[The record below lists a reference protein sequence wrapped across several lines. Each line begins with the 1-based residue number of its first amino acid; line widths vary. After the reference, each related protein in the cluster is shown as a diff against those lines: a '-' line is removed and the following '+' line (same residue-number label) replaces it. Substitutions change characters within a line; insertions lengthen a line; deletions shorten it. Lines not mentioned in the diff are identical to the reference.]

1 MSVTSEQA
9 AVTVGDAAPPGRSRS
24 VRRLTLA
31 VALVALAHGLLWSIF
46 IPPFQAPDETE
57 HFAYAQYLA
66 ETAKLPP
73 KVGNKLYSSEELGAF
88 NAIGTIGIVGHY
100 LGKPPATESSARAAE
115 AAIRKTESLT
125 RADGGGPSTA
135 SSQPPLAYALW
146 SIPYHVGSGGS
157 ILTRLWL
164 MRLLSV
170 ACFVATAAGAAL
182 VARELLPSWSWAP
195 LVAGLVVALQP
206 TLAFVSAS
214 VNPDTMLFAVSTFAL
229 LVAVRILRQGLTPRR
244 ALALGVLT
252 GVGLVTKLTFLGL
265 VPGLALALLLGLRAI
280 TGGRVR
286 LAATA
291 IGTAA
296 VPPAV
301 FVVWATAQGRGLM
314 PPGGGVV
321 LLPDDQVASGSLR
334 GLLSYAWQLYL
345 PRPPFMH
352 DFFGFWPPYTTWVQG
367 FIGRLGWLD
376 YGLSGWIYPV
386 GAVLLCGS
394 FVLLVAALARSRR
407 VRRNWKELAV
417 FALCGL
423 GLAAQ
428 IAYAGYDY
436 QRRTGYIFEQTRY
449 LFPLIAL
456 YGTGIAAACTAFGR
470 RAAPTLAAGYIG
482 IATLHVLAVVFATA
496 ARYYG

>member
-1 MSVTSEQA
+1 MSVTSEAVMTTSETAQPARRRA
-9 AVTVGDAAPPGRSRS
+9 A
-24 VRRLTLA
+24 RRLTLA

-66 ETAKLPP
+66 ETARIPP
-73 KVGNKLYSSEELGAF
+73 QVGNQQYSSEELGAF
-88 NAIGTIGIVGHY
+88 NAIGTIGILGHY
-100 LGKPPATESSARAAE
+100 LGKPPATEASARAAE
-115 AAIRKTESLT
+115 AAIRKTESLP

-182 VARELLPSWSWAP
+182 LARELLPSWSWAP

-206 TLAFVSAS
+206 SLAFVAAS

-229 LVAVRILRQGLTPRR
+229 LVAVRILRHGLTMRR
-244 ALALGVLT
+244 ALVLGALT

-265 VPGLALALLLGLRAI
+265 VPGFGLALLLGLRAT

-286 LAATA
+286 LTAAA

-296 VPPAV
+296 VLPAIY
-301 FVVWATAQGRGLM
+301 VVWATAQGRGLM
-314 PPGGGVV
+314 PPGGGVI
-321 LLPDDQVASGSLR
+321 LLPADEQTSGSLR

-352 DFFGFWPPYTTWVQG
+352 DFFGFWPPYTTWLQG
-367 FIGRLGWLD
+367 FVGRLGWLD
-376 YGLSGWIYPV
+376 YGLPRWIYPV
-386 GAVLLCGS
+386 GGVLLCAT
-394 FVLLVAALARSRR
+394 FALIVAALARSQRFRR
-407 VRRNWKELAV
+407 HWKELAV
-417 FALCGL
+417 FALCAL

-436 QRRTGYIFEQTRY
+436 HRRTGYVFEQARY

-456 YGTGIAAACTAFGR
+456 YGAGVAAACTSLGR
-470 RAAPTLAAGYIG
+470 RTAPTLAAGYIG
-482 IATLHVLAVVFATA
+482 IAMLHVLAVVFATA